1 MTLKK
6 LLSLLLA
13 LTMALALAAPA
24 AADGALWYA
33 EAQAYVTEAG
43 QMAGPVCFRRYTGTF
58 DGQEIRIEVWEIP
71 DPETGEIRLITELS
85 LKTTENEAAGLREAL
100 TGRLAQQGLLLTE
113 DTLKTR
119 MILDAYFGD

>member
-1 MTLKK
+1 MMKDSMPELEKDWSAESWGLT
-6 LLSLLLA
+6 A
-13 LTMALALAAPA
+13 LEAA
-24 AADGALWYA
+24 
-33 EAQAYVTEAG
+33 

-85 LKTTENEAAGLREAL
+85 LKTTEDEAAGLREAL